1 MLQAAGPATG
11 LDPVAKPEIT
21 SCSPAQQRLGYTAVI
36 VSHDIPQVFDLA
48 DQIILLNKGEFD
60 VFTDVSQ
67 ISAST
72 KPFIREFARMVMGME
87 GE

>member
-1 MLQAAGPATG
+1 M
-11 LDPVAKPEIT
+11 
-21 SCSPAQQRLGYTAVI
+21 I